1 MLKSLISNPSQG
13 RRALFGAVALLIG
26 CGVQT
31 TLSLR
36 SNAAVS
42 SPLRVGAETYSY
54 GDAEW
59 QQLTETP
66 GKVGPVVISPS
77 TGPGA
82 SQNSDFLDRVQRA
95 QAAGQTVYGFITV
108 SGTTPKAQAAVVA
121 EANLYKTFYG
131 VDGIYLAGVSTGPV
145 CGPSGYLSLVAA
157 DIRTN
162 VGISKIGIN
171 AYGEPNACVESLV
184 DLVHIPFSNPTA
196 YATYANLGSP
206 SWTAGLAPGST
217 LQIWHSVNN
226 TAAEQVAAVKTTSL
240 STSASFLS
248 TSDSVPLT
256 SAYWTQMVTD
266 IAGTYTPAPLGL
278 GTVTDQKFAM
288 PTYFNDAAQWATITA
303 IGPQFSLAVLNPNS
317 GPGAAKDNTIAAHV
331 LAAQAQGIKVLGYVS
346 TNYHG
351 LFINGTPNIPIYD
364 VPLAVSHYLNWY
376 GVDGIFFDE
385 AVYECSQTSYL
396 AGYVQGLKSAKP
408 LGIAIVNPGRNSG
421 ECLVAPTG
429 VGAIPGAVGADVS
442 VNFEGSAATY
452 ETWQP
457 SFWTRNYPASK
468 FWHIVYSTP
477 AAAVAQVVF
486 LSKLRQGGLLFSSD
500 LSALV
505 GPNAFASI
513 PATTYLNLLRSSI
526 YGSVVNGSTT
536 TSAPASST
544 RLPASFAPSPIQA
557 PANARATAPMSNTC
571 TTCASGRAPAPQS

>member
-1 MLKSLISNPSQG
+1 MLKSLVSNPSRA
-13 RRALFGAVALLIG
+13 RRALFGVVALLVG
-26 CGVQT
+26 GGVQT

-36 SNAAVS
+36 STAAVS

-59 QQLTETP
+59 KQLTETP

-82 SQNSDFLDRVQRA
+82 SQNSDVLDHVQRA
-95 QAAGQTVYGFITV
+95 QAAGQTVYGFINV
-108 SGTTPKAQAAVVA
+108 SGATPKAQAAVVA

-131 VDGIYLAGVSTGPV
+131 VNGIYLAGVSTGAL
-145 CGPSGYLSLVAA
+145 CGPSDYLNLVAA
-157 DIRTN
+157 DVRAN

-184 DLVHIPFSNPTA
+184 DLVHISFANPTA
-196 YATYANLGSP
+196 YAAYAALGAP
-206 SWTAGLAPGST
+206 GWTAGLAPGST
-217 LQIWHSVNN
+217 LQIWHSVDN
-226 TAAEQVAAVKTTSL
+226 TATAQVAAVKTTSV
-240 STSASFLS
+240 TTNASFLS
-248 TSDSVPLT
+248 TSDSVALT

-266 IAGTYTPAPLGL
+266 IAGTYTPTPLDV
-278 GTVTDQKFAM
+278 GTVTGQKFAM
-288 PTYFNDAAQWATITA
+288 PTYFNDAPQWATITA

-317 GPGAAKDNTIAAHV
+317 GPGVAKNNTWAAQV
-331 LAAQAQGIKVLGYVS
+331 LAAQAQGIKVIGYVS

-351 LFINGTPNIPIYD
+351 LSGNAAPYLPTYD
-364 VPLAVSHYLNWY
+364 VAVAVNNYLTWY

-396 AGYVQGLKSAKP
+396 AGYVQVLKTAKP

-421 ECLVAPTG
+421 ECLVAPAG

-457 SFWTRNYPASK
+457 SFWTRYYPSSK
-468 FWHIVYSTP
+468 FWHIVFSTP
-477 AAAVAQVVF
+477 ASEISRVVF
-486 LSKLRQGGLLFSSD
+486 LSKIRQGGILFSSD

-505 GPNAFASI
+505 GPNAFANI
-513 PATTYLNLLRSSI
+513 PPATYLNSLRSSI
-526 YGSVVNGSTT
+526 YGSVVNGTT
-536 TSAPASST
+536 TSSSPPAST
-544 RLPASFAPSPIQA
+544 RLPASFAPGPLQA
-557 PANARATAPMSNTC
+557 PTNTRATAPLSITC
-571 TTCASGRAPAPQS
+571 TTCASGRAPVPQS